1 MGSGFVKQLR
11 HMQKNTQQNKQM
23 SETKDTEDTQ
33 GKLWEVFIQSKK
45 GLPFKHF
52 GSVHAF
58 DKEMAVQNAR
68 DLYTR
73 RGEGKGMWV
82 VPADAIVA
90 VDPANDA
97 SFFEPADDK
106 VYRHPAF
113 YELPDGIKN
122 M

>member
-1 MGSGFVKQLR
+1 MARGFGKQQQ
-11 HMQKNTQQNKQM
+11 HTQKNTQQNKKM
-23 SETKDTEDTQ
+23 SETKDTQ

-45 GLPFKHF
+45 GLPFKHC

-106 VYRHPAF
+106 VYRHHTFYALPA
-113 YELPDGIKN
+113 GIKN

>member
-1 MGSGFVKQLR
+1 
-11 HMQKNTQQNKQM
+11 
-23 SETKDTEDTQ
+23 
-33 GKLWEVFIQSKK
+33 
-45 GLPFKHF
+45 
-52 GSVHAF
+52 
-58 DKEMAVQNAR
+58 

-82 VPADAIVA
+82 IPADAIVA

-97 SFFEPADDK
+97 CFFEPADDK
-106 VYRHPAF
+106 VYRHPTF

>member
-1 MGSGFVKQLR
+1 MEEIQ
-11 HMQKNTQQNKQM
+11 
-23 SETKDTEDTQ
+23 DTQ
-33 GKLWEVFIQSKK
+33 GVLWEVFIQSKK
-45 GLPFKHF
+45 GLPFKHV

-82 VPADAIVA
+82 VPASSIVA
-90 VDPANDA
+90 VDPSDDQ

-106 VYRHPAF
+106 VYRHPTF